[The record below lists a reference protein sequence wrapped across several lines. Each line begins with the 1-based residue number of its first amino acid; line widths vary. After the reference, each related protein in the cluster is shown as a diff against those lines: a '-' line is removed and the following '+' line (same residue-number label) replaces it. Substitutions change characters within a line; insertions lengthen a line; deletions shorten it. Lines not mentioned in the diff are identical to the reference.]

1 MGRRR
6 LLAVLLLL
14 LLGGCAAGVGRPPAP
29 AGELPSR
36 IWPASGPARAVL
48 LAVHGFNDH
57 KGAFALLAREL
68 APRGVTLVAYDQRG
82 FGANPDRGFFPGWE
96 TLVLDLRAQ
105 LVKVREAY
113 PGLPLFVLGES
124 MGAAVVVAALSA
136 PDAPRVR
143 GAILAA
149 PAAWGGRELP
159 WLYRALLTVAAALA
173 PDLRVTGASL
183 GRRASDNLEVLQ
195 ALARDPL
202 FIRETRLAALRGLV
216 ALMDRAQE
224 RAPDFR
230 LPVLVLVGARDEIV
244 PPEVQR
250 RFAQRL
256 GSPLCRL
263 VVYPDGWH
271 LLFRDLQRARVA
283 EDVLAWLEGRPLP
296 SGLARACREPA
307 GGRDQAG

>member
-1 MGRRR
+1 MS
-6 LLAVLLLL
+6 VE
-14 LLGGCAAGVGRPPAP
+14 RPPAP
-29 AGELPSR
+29 AGELPTR
-36 IWPASGPARAVL
+36 VWPASAPARAVV

-82 FGANPDRGFFPGWE
+82 FGANPDRGFFPGAE
-96 TLVLDLRAQ
+96 ALVQDLRAQ
-105 LVKVREAY
+105 LAKVRAAY
-113 PGLPLFVLGES
+113 PDLPLFVLGES
-124 MGAAVVVAALSA
+124 MGAAVVVAALSGSA
-136 PDAPRVR
+136 GPELS

-149 PAAWGGRELP
+149 PAVWGGGELP
-159 WLYRALLTVAAALA
+159 WLYRALLNVAARIA
-173 PDLRVTGASL
+173 PELRVTGASL

-202 FIRETRLAALRGLV
+202 FIRETRLASLLGLV
-216 ALMDRAQE
+216 ALMDRALE
-224 RAPDFR
+224 RAPHFR

-244 PPEVQR
+244 PPEVQL

-263 VVYPDGWH
+263 VVYPEGWH

-283 EDVLAWLEGRPLP
+283 ADVLAWLEGRPLP
-296 SGLARACREPA
+296 SGLARACREPE